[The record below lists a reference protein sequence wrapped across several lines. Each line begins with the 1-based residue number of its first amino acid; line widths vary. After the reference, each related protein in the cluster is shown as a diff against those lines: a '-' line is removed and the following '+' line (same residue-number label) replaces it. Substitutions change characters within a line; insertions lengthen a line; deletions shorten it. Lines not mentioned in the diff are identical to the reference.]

1 MIREIISLVCEQC
14 KQIIEFQS
22 EKLDESLQDVMAQ
35 HQFRAN
41 GRTLVIRG
49 VCAQCNAAR
58 AVKRRLVM

>member
-41 GRTLVIRG
+41 GRTIVIRG